1 VPPPAVQSCLRG
13 QFFHFMKPNG
23 PFRKRILLVED
34 NPRLREAIRLL
45 LCLEG
50 HTVTEVE
57 NGRRACLLFTPGD
70 FDLVITDYAMPE
82 MNGEELARTIKCLVP
97 SQPIL
102 MIASGEPTSSSD
114 IPVDALLQNPFTMAE
129 LRQIVAS
136 LLSSERPAKRS
147 PASAAAGS
155 PPVRW

>member
-1 VPPPAVQSCLRG
+1 
-13 QFFHFMKPNG
+13 MKPNG

-34 NPRLREAIRLL
+34 NPGLRDAIRLL

-57 NGRRACLLFTPGD
+57 NGRRACHFYTPGD

-82 MNGEELARTIKCLVP
+82 MNGDELARTIKCLVP

-102 MIASGEPTSSSD
+102 MIASGERIPSSD
-114 IPVDALLQNPFTMAE
+114 NPVDALLQHPFKMAE
-129 LRQIVAS
+129 LRQIVVA
-136 LLSSERPAKRS
+136 LLSSEP
-147 PASAAAGS
+147 PNASLSRGCRARLRT
-155 PPVRW
+155 PVE